1 MYKWRNEVRL
11 FSRYLGSGVLNTLLQ
26 LCGDISLM
34 GFGVSPIL
42 ANTCGYALGLL
53 LGFVVAKKLVF
64 RSNGHF
70 VSETVRYLMAFA
82 IAFLINLTVLEL
94 FLNLFELNPYISQIL
109 AAASYTMAMYVF
121 SRMFVFKVGTPI
133 VI

>member
-1 MYKWRNEVRL
+1 MYKWRNEATL
-11 FSRYLGSGVLNTLLQ
+11 FSRYLGGGVLNTLLGFAAIF
-26 LCGDISLM
+26 LLM

-42 ANTCGYALGLL
+42 ANTGGYAFGLL
-53 LGFVVAKKLVF
+53 LGFVVAKKFVF

-94 FLNLFELNPYISQIL
+94 FINLFELNPYISQIL
-109 AAASYTMAMYVF
+109 AAASYTVAMYVF
-121 SRMFVFKVGTPI
+121 SRMFVFKVGTP
-133 VI
+133 